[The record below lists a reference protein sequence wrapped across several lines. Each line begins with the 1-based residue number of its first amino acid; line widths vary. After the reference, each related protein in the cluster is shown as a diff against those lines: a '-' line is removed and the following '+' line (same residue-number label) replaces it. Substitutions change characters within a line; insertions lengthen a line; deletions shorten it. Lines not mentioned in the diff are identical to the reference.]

1 MTRRDFA
8 SSLLGCTAASAANR
22 PMNVLL
28 MIADDLNDSLGCY
41 GNPVVRTPNLDAL
54 ARRGFVFEN
63 AYCQFPLCQPTRTS
77 LLSGLRPESTKV
89 WTLDTPTR
97 KNLGDAVM
105 LPELFRRN
113 GYFTAH
119 AGKIFHTGIFF

>member
-63 AYCQFPLCQPTRTS
+63 A
-77 LLSGLRPESTKV
+77 
-89 WTLDTPTR
+89 
-97 KNLGDAVM
+97 
-105 LPELFRRN
+105 
-113 GYFTAH
+113 
-119 AGKIFHTGIFF
+119 